1 MSIIEILLIS
11 VGLAADAFAGAL
23 VRGLNMRR
31 TEVLPALSVASV
43 FGGFQGMM
51 PLLGHLAGSAFAQYV
66 GRWDN
71 YVAAALLG
79 VIGINMI
86 KSSLAKEKEEKHAGA
101 GSLFAV
107 GFATSVDAFAV
118 GISLALE
125 GAVRIIPACAVI
137 ALTTFILSLVGVM
150 LGSKLGER
158 YNRHAERAGG
168 AVLIGMGL
176 KLLLQ
181 L

>member
-1 MSIIEILLIS
+1 MSIVEIFVIS
-11 VGLAADAFAGAL
+11 LGLAADAFAAAL

-31 TEVLPALSVASV
+31 VSVMSAVASASV
-43 FGGFQGMM
+43 FGGFQGVM
-51 PLLGHLAGSAFAQYV
+51 PLFGYLAGGMLSAYV
-66 GRWDN
+66 ARWDN
-71 YVAAALLG
+71 YVAAALLAA
-79 VIGINMI
+79 IGADMI
-86 KSSLAKEKEEKHAGA
+86 KNSFDTEAEVQGGTA
-101 GSLFAV
+101 SLFAV
-107 GFATSVDAFAV
+107 GFATSVDACAV
-118 GISLALE
+118 GVTFAIN
-125 GAVRIIPACAVI
+125 GVVRIFPACAVI

-181 L
+181 M